1 MGFDLILDHESTR
14 QPDEPLFFWNAEFF
28 HQVMEGRAV
37 DAEFHRGLCQISAV
51 ASQGFYN
58 QLFFQG
64 FTGLL
69 EPHGLIPGAGA
80 VISRS
85 SGISSTALG
94 HDYSTLD
101 VVFQLPDVSG
111 PVY

>member
-14 QPDEPLFFWNAEFF
+14 QPDEPLFFRYPEFF
-28 HQVMEGRAV
+28 HQVVEGRAA
-37 DAEFHRGLCQISAV
+37 DAQFYGGLSHIAAV
-51 ASQGFYN
+51 AGQGFYN

-69 EPHGLIPGAGA
+69 EPHGVIPGAGA

-94 HDYSTLD
+94 HDYSMLD
-101 VVFQLPDVSG
+101 AVFQLPDVSG